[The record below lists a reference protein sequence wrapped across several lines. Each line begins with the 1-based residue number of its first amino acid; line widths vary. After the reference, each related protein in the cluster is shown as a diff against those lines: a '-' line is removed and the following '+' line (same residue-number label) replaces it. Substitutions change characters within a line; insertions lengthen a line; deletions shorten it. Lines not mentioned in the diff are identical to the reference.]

1 MTDNR
6 LKARSSPGI
15 PFYTKIDAEFLRE
28 MAEVLTAGSVNYDP
42 HLLIENWRLGDL
54 EFFHD
59 RANHLLEHIYKWLA
73 GDRTEKHLAH
83 AACNLQMLMFAEKR
97 GIYNPLPVD
106 DKMQAWVDYVNLHSP
121 PDASGEKITDETQV
135 DETINDDVNEAN
147 VTTGYE
153 EEKEVFLDKLV
164 EETISHTNTN
174 GKPVIVPILEV
185 NFEKVKQSL
194 LG

>member
-83 AACNLQMLMFAEKR
+83 AACNLQMLIFAEKR

-121 PDASGEKITDETQV
+121 PDASGEKITDEMQV
-135 DETINDDVNEAN
+135 DETISNEAN
-147 VTTGYE
+147 VTAGHE

-174 GKPVIVPILEV
+174 GKPVVI
-185 NFEKVKQSL
+185 QSFDKIKEL
-194 LG
+194 LFN